1 MILYNHRK
9 GTNKTVTVQEETN
22 MFNVA
27 EILKVVNDNYY
38 GVVAIRHCSEDEDYK
53 VGDICRNSYDWNHE
67 ADHSTYEDEEPV
79 ELDGTCGYRITNFV
93 CLAEDEVKEATELF
107 NKALEESGCYC
118 GRVVVIAGER
128 CSYGED
134 LNEVIIEDTVVIAV
148 EE

>member
-1 MILYNHRK
+1 
-9 GTNKTVTVQEETN
+9 

-38 GVVAIRHCSEDEDYK
+38 GVVAIRH
-53 VGDICRNSYDWNHE
+53 
-67 ADHSTYEDEEPV
+67 
-79 ELDGTCGYRITNFV
+79 
-93 CLAEDEVKEATELF
+93 LAEDEVEEATELF

-118 GRVVVIAGER
+118 GRAVVIAGER

-134 LNEVIIEDTVVIAV
+134 LNEVIIEDAVVIAV